1 VGFFAWPYRVLF
13 SDAQAP
19 DWHHF
24 LANFRFQ
31 CEAREHLLFSQV
43 LSTAEARAQC
53 EDLLLVVHEGYSRN
67 LAPVALGDT
76 VGILM
81 SYEEVTAS
89 SMRCCFRVVRSDGT
103 PVACGF
109 QKLVCRSRAT
119 GHVRPAPDA
128 LTSHAGALGEALW
141 SPSFSERVL
150 SGVGLAAIFDTEVV
164 RLGRETATG
173 ARPGGFT
180 AVLDRA
186 RGPLVFTFP
195 PSVSPDDAGL
205 LAALSRMDGSAPA
218 LLARAAEVTRDI
230 LGTDLTPLITDAGA
244 AEHLRRHPELAE
256 IAGPL
261 AGLLAARLLAQRGAR
276 PDVVTGHGAGEIA
289 AAAAAGMITPE
300 AAVEALVHRVRALR
314 PAAAVGGMR
323 VVACSPTRVRA
334 FLGALAPSSLEIAL
348 VDGPEETAVSGR
360 HADLERLDALAA
372 HFGIGCASA
381 GAVAPLHSRLVA
393 DAVPTWT
400 EALRAL
406 PWRAADRPMHSPVG
420 RTPYPAD
427 GDMPAALAGGLVRP
441 VNLQDA
447 LLDLAARGGRIFI
460 ECGAGRRLTGLAEAA
475 LGGTPGLTA
484 VAALDPSSRITEAL
498 PRALEACGVEPVPVS
513 RGARTLE
520 RAEATPIAVVGL
532 GCVLPG
538 AFDPEQLWQRV
549 LETRTCLTDEPP
561 YDVRAFLSSGPLPVP
576 DKSYACL
583 GGWARG
589 FVPETDRPSF
599 ASVTQQHLAAALRQ
613 SLGALAGPKPL
624 PDRVQVLLGST
635 GDGCREYDEAL
646 LLASL
651 ADPPSGG
658 FDSARAARWTR
669 ALETAVGRTMDESL
683 DTSPWLL
690 YQAVAEE
697 LVGAGVRV
705 LALDAA
711 CASALYA
718 LGTAVRALAR
728 GECDLAVAGGVFHP
742 GAGNACLFAQFGGL
756 SRTGSHP
763 LDARADGV
771 VFSEGTALLALK
783 RLDDARAAGDEV
795 HAVIRGVSWS
805 SDGRSPS
812 VMEPREGGQVL
823 AMARAYQACG
833 IDPAS
838 VQFLEA
844 HATATPVGDA
854 VEIGAATKVFPRGP
868 APLPVGSV
876 KAVFGHTGWAAGA
889 TSAIKMIKGLEART
903 LPPQADFSVPN
914 PRLAAEGSRF
924 EVLTRARAWPDNGNA
939 PRRAAINGF
948 GFGGS
953 NAHLLIEEFDA
964 TRPGPAATT
973 ASGPSARGPEPVAVV
988 AAVPLLPARGAGFE
1002 RSELSLP
1009 DSVLILPD
1017 VVDHMDRAQTL
1028 ALIAGARALGALPG
1042 WKAMAEDVGV
1052 VLGIEGKTGRGVDAS
1067 VRVFRDWLH
1076 ARLEDDRSLEA
1087 GDREAFHGHVDATAD
1102 RIAPSGPY
1110 TLLGLMPNVVAGR
1123 IANTFNLKGPNLV
1136 VDAHRGSLAAALE
1149 LAAGW
1154 VESGE
1159 RPLVLAGAIHASAHP
1174 AFASLVHRSL
1184 RVPESRPIG
1193 EAALLLALAPL
1204 PVAAEKGW
1212 PVLAL
1217 LDHRRVSSG
1226 ASLAVGGR
1234 GPCLLGAEGTFEIVQ
1249 ALAALRA
1256 GAACAEVEWP
1266 SGPALTFLA
1275 ATPVGEAVAPDAM
1288 VSAANA
1294 GRTERQWPA

>member
-1 VGFFAWPYRVLF
+1 
-13 SDAQAP
+13 
-19 DWHHF
+19 
-24 LANFRFQ
+24 
-31 CEAREHLLFSQV
+31 
-43 LSTAEARAQC
+43 
-53 EDLLLVVHEGYSRN
+53 
-67 LAPVALGDT
+67 
-76 VGILM
+76 
-81 SYEEVTAS
+81 
-89 SMRCCFRVVRSDGT
+89 
-103 PVACGF
+103 
-109 QKLVCRSRAT
+109 
-119 GHVRPAPDA
+119 
-128 LTSHAGALGEALW
+128 
-141 SPSFSERVL
+141 
-150 SGVGLAAIFDTEVV
+150 
-164 RLGRETATG
+164 
-173 ARPGGFT
+173 
-180 AVLDRA
+180 
-186 RGPLVFTFP
+186 
-195 PSVSPDDAGL
+195 
-205 LAALSRMDGSAPA
+205 
-218 LLARAAEVTRDI
+218 
-230 LGTDLTPLITDAGA
+230 
-244 AEHLRRHPELAE
+244 
-256 IAGPL
+256 
-261 AGLLAARLLAQRGAR
+261 
-276 PDVVTGHGAGEIA
+276 
-289 AAAAAGMITPE
+289 MITAE
-300 AAVEALVHRVRALR
+300 AAVEALAHRVRALR
-314 PAAAVGGMR
+314 PAAALGGMR
-323 VVACSPTRVRA
+323 VVACPAARVRA
-334 FLGALAPSSLEIAL
+334 LLGALAPSSLEIAL
-348 VDGPEETAVSGR
+348 VDREGETVVSGR
-360 HADLERLDALAA
+360 QADLGRLDALAA
-372 HFGIGCASA
+372 HFGIGHAA
-381 GAVAPLHSRLVA
+381 ADTFAPLHSRLVA
-393 DAVPTWT
+393 EAVPPWR

-406 PWRAADRPMHSPVG
+406 PWRSARRPVHSPVD
-420 RTPYPAD
+420 RAPYASD
-427 GDMPAALAGGLVRP
+427 GDMPAALAGNLVRP
-441 VNLQDA
+441 LNFQDA
-447 LLDLAARGGRIFI
+447 LLDLAANGGRIFI
-460 ECGAGRRLTGLAEAA
+460 ECGAGRRLTALAQAA
-475 LGGTPGLTA
+475 LGGTPGLIA
-484 VAALDPSSRITEAL
+484 MAALDPSARVAETLA
-498 PRALEACGVEPVPVS
+498 RALEACGVQPTTAPVPEARGLATSGPAS
-513 RGARTLE
+513 RDARTPE
-520 RAEATPIAVVGL
+520 RPGAAPIAVVGL
-532 GCVLPG
+532 GCILPG
-538 AFDPEQLWQRV
+538 ALDPDQLWQRV

-561 YDVRAFLSSGPLPVP
+561 YDVREFLSSGPLPVP

-589 FVPETDRPSF
+589 FVPERDSPAF
-599 ASVTQQHLAAALRQ
+599 ATLTQQHLAAALRQ
-613 SLGALAGPKPL
+613 SLGELSGPRPR

-651 ADPPSGG
+651 ADPPSGT

-669 ALETAVGRTMDESL
+669 ALEAAVGRAMDESR

-690 YQAVAEE
+690 YQSVAEE
-697 LVGAGVRV
+697 LVGVGVRV

-783 RLDDARAAGDEV
+783 RLDDALAAGDRV

-812 VMEPREGGQVL
+812 VMEPREAGQVL
-823 AMARAYQACG
+823 AMARAYEACG

-854 VEIGAATKVFPRGP
+854 VEVGAATKVFPRGP
-868 APLPVGSV
+868 APLAIGSV

-889 TSAIKMIKGLEART
+889 TSAIKMIKGLETRT

-924 EVLTRARAWPDNGNA
+924 EVLTRARAWPDNGGA

-953 NAHLLIEEFDA
+953 NAHLVLEEFDA
-964 TRPGPAATT
+964 ARPRPAAV
-973 ASGPSARGPEPVAVV
+973 AGPSAGEAEPVAVV
-988 AAVPLLPARGAGFE
+988 AAVPLLPARGVGFE
-1002 RSELSLP
+1002 ASELTLP

-1028 ALIAGARALGALPG
+1028 ALLAGARALAALPG
-1042 WKAMAEDVGV
+1042 WKAMAEDVGI

-1076 ARLEDDRSLEA
+1076 ARLRDDPSLEA
-1087 GDREAFHGHVDATAD
+1087 ADREAFHGHVDATAD
-1102 RIAPSGPY
+1102 GIAPSGPY

-1123 IANTFNLKGPNLV
+1123 IANAFNLKGPNLV

-1149 LAAGW
+1149 LAARW

-1174 AFASLVHRSL
+1174 ALAALVHGSL
-1184 RVPESRPIG
+1184 RVPEGRPIG

-1204 PVAAEKGW
+1204 RVAAEKGW

-1217 LDHRRVSSG
+1217 LDSRRISNG
-1226 ASLAVGGR
+1226 AAQTVGGR

-1249 ALAALRA
+1249 ALASLRA
-1256 GAACAEVEWP
+1256 GAASAQVDWP
-1266 SGPALTFLA
+1266 SGSALTFLA
-1275 ATPVGEAVAPDAM
+1275 ATPVGTVASEAM